1 APVADGSRQQLL
13 ALGAEG
19 FARWIR
25 EHGPLLVTDT
35 TFRDAHQSLLAT
47 RLRTRDML
55 RVAEAYAHMLPGL
68 FSIEMWGGATFD
80 TAMRF
85 LKEDPWERLAL
96 LREKIPNIL
105 FQMLIRG
112 SNAVRY
118 TSYPDNVVVAFVKES
133 AAAGIDIFRVFDSL
147 NWVPNMA
154 RTLEAFREAGALC
167 EAAICYT
174 GDLLNPARSKY
185 NL

>member
-1 APVADGSRQQLL
+1 LSM
-13 ALGAEG
+13 GAEK
-19 FARWIR
+19 FAAWAR
-25 EHGPLLVTDT
+25 EQTPLLVTDT

-55 RVAEAYAHMLPGL
+55 RVADAYAHLVPNL

-85 LKEDPWERLAL
+85 LKEDPWERLAQ
-96 LREKIPNIL
+96 LREKVPNIL

-112 SNAVRY
+112 SNPVGY
-118 TSYPDNVVVAFVKES
+118 TSYPDNVVAAFVKE
-133 AAAGIDIFRVFDSL
+133 AAASGIDLFRVFDSL
-147 NWVPNMA
+147 NWVPNME
-154 RTLEAFREAGALC
+154 RTIEAVCETGALC

-174 GDLLNPARSKY
+174 GDIQNPARPKY
-185 NL
+185 DLKYYVRMAREL